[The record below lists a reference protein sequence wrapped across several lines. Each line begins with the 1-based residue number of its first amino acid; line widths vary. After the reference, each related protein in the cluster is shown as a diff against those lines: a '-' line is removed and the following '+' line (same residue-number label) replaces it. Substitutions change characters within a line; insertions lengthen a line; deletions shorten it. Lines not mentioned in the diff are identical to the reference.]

1 MEFITNYWVI
11 LLVAFILLLL
21 VLLSYLI
28 DKEIRNMRDNDEEP
42 EIEESNDKEV
52 YVNKIEE
59 SNKSSVVE
67 ETTVNDDVTNDD
79 EEIVDKSKELDYD
92 ELDIDD
98 IDDDFNKVIHR
109 KKIIDDTLIDSVE
122 AMHIDD
128 IDIDDNTIDTNIE
141 LPEIKIKKDMNE
153 DIWWVLILAFWYF
166 NYLIHIIITCHNVFM
181 SLSAFFT
188 SI

>member
-11 LLVAFILLLL
+11 LLVAFILFLL

-28 DKEIRNMRDNDEEP
+28 DKEIRKMKDSDDTSDIKNK
-42 EIEESNDKEV
+42 NDKEV
-52 YVNKIEE
+52 YVNKLE
-59 SNKSSVVE
+59 SNSKPTINQKVDINGNVA
-67 ETTVNDDVTNDD
+67 

-98 IDDDFNKVIHR
+98 IDEDFNKTIQ
-109 KKIIDDTLIDSVE
+109 KKKLMDNTLIDSVE

-128 IDIDDNTIDTNIE
+128 IDIDDDIIDTNIE

-153 DIWWVLILAFWYF
+153 DIW
-166 NYLIHIIITCHNVFM
+166 
-181 SLSAFFT
+181 
-188 SI
+188 

>member
-11 LLVAFILLLL
+11 LLVAFILFLL

-28 DKEIRNMRDNDEEP
+28 DKEIRKMKDSDDTS
-42 EIEESNDKEV
+42 EIENNNDKEV
-52 YVNKIEE
+52 YVNKLE
-59 SNKSSVVE
+59 SNSKLTIDQKVDINGNVA
-67 ETTVNDDVTNDD
+67 

-98 IDDDFNKVIHR
+98 IDEDFNKTIQ
-109 KKIIDDTLIDSVE
+109 KKKLMDNTLIDSVE

-128 IDIDDNTIDTNIE
+128 INVDDDIIDTNIE

-153 DIWWVLILAFWYF
+153 DIW
-166 NYLIHIIITCHNVFM
+166 
-181 SLSAFFT
+181 
-188 SI
+188 

>member
-11 LLVAFILLLL
+11 LLVAFILFLL

-28 DKEIRNMRDNDEEP
+28 DKEIRKMKDSDDTS
-42 EIEESNDKEV
+42 EIKNNNDKEV
-52 YVNKIEE
+52 YVNKLE
-59 SNKSSVVE
+59 SNSKPTINQKVDINGNVA
-67 ETTVNDDVTNDD
+67 

-98 IDDDFNKVIHR
+98 IDEDFNKTIQ
-109 KKIIDDTLIDSVE
+109 KKKLMDNTLIDSVE

-128 IDIDDNTIDTNIE
+128 IDIDDDIIDTNIE

-153 DIWWVLILAFWYF
+153 DIW
-166 NYLIHIIITCHNVFM
+166 
-181 SLSAFFT
+181 
-188 SI
+188 

>member
-11 LLVAFILLLL
+11 LLVAFILFLL

-28 DKEIRNMRDNDEEP
+28 DKEIRKMKDSDDTS
-42 EIEESNDKEV
+42 EIKNKNDKEV
-52 YVNKIEE
+52 YINKLE
-59 SNKSSVVE
+59 SNSKPTINQKVDINGNVA
-67 ETTVNDDVTNDD
+67 

-98 IDDDFNKVIHR
+98 IDEDFNKTIQ
-109 KKIIDDTLIDSVE
+109 KKKLMDNTLIDSVE

-128 IDIDDNTIDTNIE
+128 IDIDDDIIDTNIE

-153 DIWWVLILAFWYF
+153 DIW
-166 NYLIHIIITCHNVFM
+166 
-181 SLSAFFT
+181 
-188 SI
+188 

>member
-11 LLVAFILLLL
+11 LLVAFILFLL

-28 DKEIRNMRDNDEEP
+28 DKEIRKMKDSDDTS
-42 EIEESNDKEV
+42 EIKNNNDKEV
-52 YVNKIEE
+52 YVNKLE
-59 SNKSSVVE
+59 SNSKL
-67 ETTVNDDVTNDD
+67 TIDQKNDINDNEA

-98 IDDDFNKVIHR
+98 IDEDFNKTIQ
-109 KKIIDDTLIDSVE
+109 KKKLMDNTLIDSVE

-128 IDIDDNTIDTNIE
+128 IDIDDDIIDTNIE

-153 DIWWVLILAFWYF
+153 DIW
-166 NYLIHIIITCHNVFM
+166 
-181 SLSAFFT
+181 
-188 SI
+188 